1 MGTHLNYAAKATVLI
16 TAMLMSGAT
25 MAALP
30 VAGKIFKSKGQ
41 VHATAVGG
49 EKRKMR
55 AKSEIFTGDTLET
68 GKRSI
73 SKVRLDDGAFFVL
86 RPQTTFTVDQYS
98 FKGAGAEGN
107 MSSFKLAKGGVRFV
121 SGEIG
126 KGENKVALKSPTS
139 SISLLGTDIYMFS
152 DGETAYT
159 VVFDGAVSKKSSSG
173 GAPEIIN
180 TGEVSFTNKNGKT
193 VKKKLSPKQLTAVK
207 QAADSET
214 NVNQTS
220 ALPQQ
225 YVDAANAEADTNSD
239 QATGATESD
248 FSEQEFEALLNTIKP
263 SSDGEGGGSD
273 TSVVTSSR
281 ATVE

>member
-68 GKRSI
+68 GRRSI